1 MIIFFP
7 YLGFLAHQVME
18 IVGSQIKVEWMF
30 NMARVIIG
38 LKQCQLGIENL
49 DNIVLITK
57 IGTRTQDQVAL
68 LVISSKQLRS
78 IWMLKTTYLK
88 KMKYWLQ
95 ILIFLKCELDKPWN
109 IKLRLTTMKVKQ
121 EEFLSYLLIFL
132 LPYFWFTKWTS

>member
-57 IGTRTQDQVAL
+57 NWHEDSRSSYTIGEKFKTIEEYLNVEDNLFEKNEILIADFDFFEMWVRLTLEHQVEVDNYEGQTRRISFIPFDFFVAL
-68 LVISSKQLRS
+68 L
-78 IWMLKTTYLK
+78 
-88 KMKYWLQ
+88 
-95 ILIFLKCELDKPWN
+95 LI
-109 IKLRLTTMKVKQ
+109 
-121 EEFLSYLLIFL
+121 Y
-132 LPYFWFTKWTS
+132 